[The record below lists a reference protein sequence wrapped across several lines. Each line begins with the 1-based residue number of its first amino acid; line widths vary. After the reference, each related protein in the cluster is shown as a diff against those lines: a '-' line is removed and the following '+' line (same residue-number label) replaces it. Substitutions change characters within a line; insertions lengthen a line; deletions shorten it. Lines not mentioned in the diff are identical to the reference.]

1 VIIRRKAAFLGAGAL
16 LLAACTGPATTATPP
31 AATTPTGGGTPSAT
45 AAPATPSPSP
55 TPTPTTAAWPT
66 VPAGTPGEL
75 APGSD
80 PSVLPGPI
88 LIADRNN
95 NRVVVVSPTGQVMWQ
110 WPQPGD
116 LAPGQTFQVPDDA
129 FITPDG
135 KDVIATQEDVF
146 AITEIDIATRK
157 IVWRYGTPG
166 HHGSGPNQLWNPDDA
181 LKLPDGTVL
190 AADIKNCRLVDLS
203 PSSPAPLWTL
213 GTLGSCHHA
222 PSTAFGS
229 PNGAFPLP
237 DGNFLITEINGD
249 WVDEINRQGH
259 VLWSTHP
266 PAVAYPSDT
275 HQYKPGQYLTVDY
288 SDPGQAVIFDQSG
301 RTLWRWNPA
310 SGPGRLNHPSLA
322 VGLPNGDVLL
332 NDDFNHRVVVI
343 DPVKNA
349 IVWQYGHTGQ
359 AGSGTG
365 YLDHPDGLD
374 PVPPFSLADTVGLTG
389 PATPGRW

>member
-1 VIIRRKAAFLGAGAL
+1 MTSGRKAPLLAIAAL
-16 LLAACTGPATTATPP
+16 LLAACTGPTVGHQAAAGTTPPTTP
-31 AATTPTGGGTPSAT
+31 AATPAG
-45 AAPATPSPSP
+45 AASPAPSP
-55 TPTPTTAAWPT
+55 TAGAAAWPA

-80 PSVLPGPI
+80 PSVLPGPV
-88 LIADRNN
+88 LIADRDN
-95 NRVVVVSPTGQVMWQ
+95 NRLVVVSPTGQVLWQ
-110 WPQPGD
+110 WPQAGD
-116 LAPGQTFQVPDDA
+116 LAPGQTFQVPDDV

-135 KDVIATQEDVF
+135 KDVVATEEDVF
-146 AITEIDIATRK
+146 AVTMIDIATRK

-181 LKLPDGTVL
+181 LMLPDGSVL

-203 PSSPAPLWTL
+203 PTSTSPLWTL

-222 PSTAFGS
+222 PPTAFGS
-229 PNGAFPLP
+229 PNGVFPLP
-237 DGNFLITEINGD
+237 NGHFLVTEINGD
-249 WVDEINRQGH
+249 WVDEIDRAGH
-259 VLWSTHP
+259 VVWAAHAP
-266 PAVAYPSDT
+266 GIAYPSDS

-288 SDPGQAVIFDQSG
+288 SNPGQAVIFDSSG
-301 RTLWRWNPA
+301 KALWRWNPPT
-310 SGPGRLNHPSLA
+310 GPGRLNHPSLA
-322 VGLPNGDVLL
+322 VGLPNGDVML
-332 NDDFNHRVVVI
+332 NDDSNNRVIVI

-359 AGSGTG
+359 PGSGTG
-365 YLDHPDGLD
+365 YLNHPDGMD

>member
-1 VIIRRKAAFLGAGAL
+1 VTNGRTAAPLAAIAL
-16 LLAACTGPATTATPP
+16 LLAACTGPAATGTTSTPP
-31 AATTPTGGGTPSAT
+31 GVRPPATVAPAGPASTPGATTG
-45 AAPATPSPSP
+45 
-55 TPTPTTAAWPT
+55 TTAAAWPAAA
-66 VPAGTPGEL
+66 PAGTPGDL
-75 APGSD
+75 AAGSD

-88 LIADRNN
+88 VIADRDN
-95 NRVVVVSPTGQVMWQ
+95 NRLVVVSPQGQVLWQ

-116 LAPGQTFQVPDDA
+116 LGPGQTFQVPDDV
-129 FITPDG
+129 FVTPDG
-135 KDVIATQEDVF
+135 KDLVATEEDVF
-146 AITEIDIATRK
+146 AVTMIDIASRK

-181 LKLPDGTVL
+181 LMLPDGSVL

-203 PSSPAPLWTL
+203 PTSTSPLWTL

-222 PSTAFGS
+222 PPAAFGS

-237 DGNFLITEINGD
+237 DGHFLVTEINGD
-249 WVDEINRQGH
+249 WVDEIDRAGH
-259 VLWSTHP
+259 VVWAAHAP
-266 PAVAYPSDT
+266 GVAYPSDS
-275 HQYKPGQYLTVDY
+275 HQYRPGQYLTVDY
-288 SDPGQAVIFDQSG
+288 SNPGQAVIFDSSG
-301 RTLWRWNPA
+301 KSLWRWNPA

-332 NDDFNHRVVVI
+332 NDDSNHRVIVI

-365 YLDHPDGLD
+365 YLNHPDGLD
-374 PVPPFSLADTVGLTG
+374 PVPPFSLADTVGLTA